1 MKKRDRVKRTKAPPL
16 DVSIIIPQSERE
28 RERHPVETCR
38 SSLPRVSI
46 FYVIDKKKKSK
57 VLFFATT
64 ISCVKKKNIGE
75 ETRNR
80 NVFAT
85 FGGHRFFINE
95 G

>member
-46 FYVIDKKKKSK
+46 FYVIDKKKKQSSIFRYDDK
-57 VLFFATT
+57 LRKKEEHRGRDEESECICNFRRPPVL
-64 ISCVKKKNIGE
+64 
-75 ETRNR
+75 
-80 NVFAT
+80 
-85 FGGHRFFINE
+85 H
-95 G
+95 

>member
-46 FYVIDKKKKSK
+46 FYVIDKKKKKQSSIFRYDDK
-57 VLFFATT
+57 LRKKEEHRGRDEESECICNFRRPPVL
-64 ISCVKKKNIGE
+64 
-75 ETRNR
+75 
-80 NVFAT
+80 
-85 FGGHRFFINE
+85 H
-95 G
+95 